1 VTRPIKAAI
10 NRRSKRKFDEFWF
23 ALQTVG
29 DALLQAEQLAAKL
42 PHHRTGGPTGGRG
55 GARASNG
62 VGGRLTWSA
71 ASPEELKMAAKKA
84 HNSLRVMATTAN
96 GGKPNS
102 PLGNGDKLCPGL
114 WTAPSTTSASEC
126 APSAAP

>member
-1 VTRPIKAAI
+1 MTRPIKSAI

-42 PHHRTGGPTGGRG
+42 PAHHRTGGSTGGRG

-71 ASPEELKMAAKKA
+71 ASPEELKAAAKKA
-84 HNSLRVMATTAN
+84 HNSLRVMATTA
-96 GGKPNS
+96 KRWEAE
-102 PLGNGDKLCPGL
+102 L
-114 WTAPSTTSASEC
+114 TSREWR
-126 APSAAP
+126 

>member
-1 VTRPIKAAI
+1 MTRPIKSAI
-10 NRRSKRKFDEFWF
+10 NRRSKRKFDEFWC

-42 PHHRTGGPTGGRG
+42 RDHHRTTGGSSGSGSGRGGGGRG

-71 ASPEELKMAAKKA
+71 ASPEELKAAAKKA
-84 HNSLRVMATTAN
+84 HNSLRIMATTA
-96 GGKPNS
+96 KRWEAE
-102 PLGNGDKLCPGL
+102 L
-114 WTAPSTTSASEC
+114 TSREWR
-126 APSAAP
+126 